1 MEARALTRHEKA
13 SLKSF
18 LSGVYA
24 GVICLH
30 VTIRLAFV
38 TWVTTS
44 HAWSR
49 LLSAG
54 PRGALCLGSSADPLV
69 SVAWKSEKD

>member
-24 GVICLH
+24 GVI
-30 VTIRLAFV
+30 
-38 TWVTTS
+38 
-44 HAWSR
+44 
-49 LLSAG
+49 LS
-54 PRGALCLGSSADPLV
+54 LFSSVGRWFLV
-69 SVAWKSEKD
+69 SLVVALFP

>member
-24 GVICLH
+24 GLIFQFY
-30 VTIRLAFV
+30 VTYV
-38 TWVTTS
+38 TF
-44 HAWSR
+44 
-49 LLSAG
+49 LL
-54 PRGALCLGSSADPLV
+54 LV
-69 SVAWKSEKD
+69 FRW